1 MSWGRLVVLDS
12 ELSIEIP
19 KLRIVEL
26 FPIVGH
32 EGPRDPKSTY
42 YKAPDEVAYLLFCDR
57 CQRLGFGPYGKIVH
71 DHNDKFALAPSNG

>member
-1 MSWGRLVVLDS
+1 MSWGRVVVLDS
-12 ELSIEIP
+12 ELSAEIP

-42 YKAPDEVAYLLFCDR
+42 YKVPDEVAYLLLCDR
-57 CQRLGFGPYGKIVH
+57 CQRLGFGPFGKILH
-71 DHNDKFALAPSNG
+71 GHNDKFALAPSNG

>member
-1 MSWGRLVVLDS
+1 MSWGRVVVIDS
-12 ELSIEIP
+12 ELSAEIP

-26 FPIVGH
+26 FPIIKH

-42 YKAPDEVAYLLFCDR
+42 YKAPDEVVYLLFCDH
-57 CQRLGFGPYGKIVH
+57 CQGLSFGLFGKIVH

>member
-1 MSWGRLVVLDS
+1 MSWGRVVVLDP
-12 ELSIEIP
+12 ELSAEIP

-26 FPIVGH
+26 FPIVRH

-42 YKAPDEVAYLLFCDR
+42 YKALDEVAYLLFCDR
-57 CQRLGFGPYGKIVH
+57 CQRLGFGPFGKIVH